1 MSEVNSIKELHDL
14 LNTIESEPD
23 EDTKR
28 GLWASII
35 LSQELIDLI
44 SMKFINVDPFD
55 DAYRELVLETHRIFA
70 GKAYNTNDEGF
81 SINMD
86 YEVTWG
92 FPYGTQSAHLV
103 GSFLIAYGFLIKTMG
118 LRPGAAILEVGCGT
132 GSLSYHLSKMGYC
145 LTCIDVN
152 EGFLHLVDRMTA
164 HCAVKPKLLRMDMNQ
179 IDCLQQF
186 DAIIFCES
194 FHHSLWHAQ
203 LLSKACKLLTKEG
216 IIVFVAEP
224 IVADAMS
231 SLPYPWGLRL
241 NGESL
246 RAICKWGWLE
256 LGFSESYFYELLH
269 RNDLCFQRFRCMESN
284 WADIIIAKPGAPPLA
299 IGSDVLEFSSSGNA
313 GKFRA
318 FGWSVPEQWG
328 TWTDGPQAELVFQL
342 TPPPVKEVVLSAT
355 VGAFVSDQHPSL
367 DVDVL
372 VNGHILTRWSFTNG
386 QNVGERQIIIP
397 LNIAKESTLRVD
409 FHIYD
414 PKSPAELGLSTD
426 GRKLGLSMYTL
437 RLFEV
442 GSPLLQCGGTY
453 L

>member
-14 LNTIESEPD
+14 LNTIESEPN

-28 GLWASII
+28 TLWASII
-35 LSQELIDLI
+35 LSPQLIDSI
-44 SMKFINVDPFD
+44 SMKFVNADPFD
-55 DAYRELVLETHRIFA
+55 DAYMELVLETHKTFA
-70 GKAYNTNDEGF
+70 GKMYNTHNEGF
-81 SINMD
+81 SINME
-86 YEVTWG
+86 YEVMWG

-118 LRPGAAILEVGCGT
+118 LCPGAEILEIGCGT
-132 GSLSYHLSKMGYC
+132 GSLSYHLSKMGYR

-152 EGFLHLVDRMTA
+152 EDFLHLVERMTA
-164 HCAVKPKLLRMDMNQ
+164 QCAVKPKLLRMDMNQ
-179 IDCLQQF
+179 IDCPQQF

-203 LLSKACKLLTKEG
+203 LLSKVCKLLTKEG
-216 IIVFVAEP
+216 IIVFAAEP
-224 IVADAMS
+224 IVADS
-231 SLPYPWGLRL
+231 LSFLPYPWGLRL

-269 RNDLCFQRFRCMESN
+269 KNDLSFQRFRCMESN
-284 WADIIIAKPGAPPLA
+284 WADIIIAKPGAPSIA
-299 IGSDVLEFSSSGNA
+299 IGSEFLDFSSSGNA
-313 GKFRA
+313 SKFMA

-328 TWTDGPQAELVFQL
+328 TWTDGPRAELVFQL
-342 TPPPVKEVVLSAT
+342 TPPPVKAVVFSTT

-367 DVDVL
+367 DVDVF
-372 VNGHILTRWSFTNG
+372 VNGHIMARWSFTNS

-397 LNIAKESTLRVD
+397 LNIAKAPTLRVE
-409 FHIYD
+409 FRMYD

-437 RLFEV
+437 RMFEV
-442 GSPLLQCGGTY
+442 GSATLACGEMR